1 MPKFYS
7 KTIMKNIKNLVFCL
21 LAACL
26 LLSSCKK
33 EEDNTKPT
41 GQTVW
46 MPGKWYKANNQKVFD
61 FVYNNNVIDSLVMG
75 MQKED
80 SGVYELRTWDKTT
93 SQTTFQFFEGGY
105 LKSFNTG
112 QTKLNATRIAKIDA
126 KQGDTWKDFNG
137 TDTVQ
142 CTITNTG
149 VKVSVPAGTYT
160 CNEMEMKYLKS
171 GSVLTFYSNDEF
183 SVVKIVTGAVR
194 YELRRTNF

>member
-1 MPKFYS
+1 
-7 KTIMKNIKNLVFCL
+7 MKNIKNLVFCL
-21 LAACL
+21 LAACV

-33 EEDNTKPT
+33 ENDADTNPT
-41 GQTVW
+41 GQTPWV
-46 MPGKWYKANNQKVFD
+46 PGKWFKANNQKVFD